1 MNNQNIILS
10 LKLSLNKNKSLIISD
25 LFNLKAPQVGLELEL
40 KNMKQ
45 TTSPFKTFINKEV
58 PMLEN
63 IAEYY
68 KNADGK
74 TKKSYPA
81 ASFLKN
87 SFYEKEKMQK

>member
-1 MNNQNIILS
+1 
-10 LKLSLNKNKSLIISD
+10 
-25 LFNLKAPQVGLELEL
+25 
-40 KNMKQ
+40 MKQ